1 MDQYMS
7 VNHKIRS
14 KKYAEAMNWLVKN
27 SCLYTNL
34 TFNVSNIVQELNKL
48 NESLSTFNKEEEE
61 LEEAVMNPVDN
72 GCNTSVNAYIHVQRS
87 KSEPV
92 NILLTE
98 HREELAFPWPFV
110 NGQNGLCAE
119 RPL

>member
-1 MDQYMS
+1 MS

-72 GCNTSVNAYIHVQRS
+72 SCNTSVNAYIHVQRS

-98 HREELAFPWPFV
+98 HGEELAFPWPFV